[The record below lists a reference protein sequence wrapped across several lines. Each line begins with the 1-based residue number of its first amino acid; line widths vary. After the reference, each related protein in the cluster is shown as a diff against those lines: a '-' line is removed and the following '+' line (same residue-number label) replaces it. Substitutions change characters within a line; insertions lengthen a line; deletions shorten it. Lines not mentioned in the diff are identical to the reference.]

1 VLFEIVDKLQ
11 INISIFVVI
20 KGQRGDQI
28 IKIFNKIAE
37 NRDFVFLL
45 NEVDRAEQK
54 FFLEF
59 VIF

>member
-1 VLFEIVDKLQ
+1 MLFEIVDKLQ

>member
-1 VLFEIVDKLQ
+1 
-11 INISIFVVI
+11 VI